1 MNKTDGRLKEKIM
14 FMITMSYMES
24 FRKLVDEAA
33 KLHLEAAY
41 NEKKLIEIM
50 TKMMETVKFYSL
62 MV

>member
-1 MNKTDGRLKEKIM
+1 
-14 FMITMSYMES
+14 MSYMES